1 MTASILD
8 QWLCWFQS
16 SPARGGGCNEVEAVV
31 VADAREVSIL
41 TRPWGRVQRR
51 GRVSR
56 LGAIPRFNPHP
67 PVGAGATAPKP
78 PEANIIYVVSIL
90 TRPWGQVQPRAAER
104 PRHDVVVSILTRPWG
119 RVQPQRPE
127 DGGAGF
133 RVSILTRPWGRV
145 QLITV
150 GQHAYINVSILTRPW
165 GRVQRSFPSL
175 LYTLARFQSS
185 PARGGGCNAHPLAH
199 ARRIPQVSILTRPWG
214 RVQPRLYPN
223 GCATDSRFQ
232 SSPARGGGCNQLV
245 YLDPDGYWAFQ
256 SSPARG
262 GGCNEHHATGTAPV
276 HMVSILTRPW
286 GRVQRGL
293 ENARERFPK
302 RKCSSCQGVPCRA
315 LGG

>member
-214 RVQPRLYPN
+214 RVQRYRRLQEQTGN
-223 GCATDSRFQ
+223 FWFQ
-232 SSPARGGGCNQLV
+232 SSPARGGGCNGSQTSRGVADDDSFNPHPPVGAGATNPKRRAHPSMPCFNPHPPVGVGATAQQLV
-245 YLDPDGYWAFQ
+245 PPQVIQRFNPHPPVGA
-256 SSPARG
+256 G
-262 GGCNEHHATGTAPV
+262 AT
-276 HMVSILTRPW
+276 
-286 GRVQRGL
+286 
-293 ENARERFPK
+293 
-302 RKCSSCQGVPCRA
+302 
-315 LGG
+315 